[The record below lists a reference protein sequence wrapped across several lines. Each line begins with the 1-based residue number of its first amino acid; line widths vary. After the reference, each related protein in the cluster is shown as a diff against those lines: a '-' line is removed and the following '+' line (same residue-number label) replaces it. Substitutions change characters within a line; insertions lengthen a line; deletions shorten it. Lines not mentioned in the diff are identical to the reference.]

1 MKKISKSK
9 GITLIALI
17 ITIIVLLII
26 AGVGISMLSN
36 ENGILNK
43 SKLAKENYN
52 SAQQN
57 EQETLNKIDE
67 IISGTS
73 RSGSANSES
82 NIITSV
88 DFEITTTRMTSVVIQ
103 ISSTA
108 SESNGVFG
116 YHVFAVSKTD
126 STIIA
131 HMTENLSYEING
143 LSRNTTY
150 TIIVKAYDK
159 NDNYKVSSSK
169 DVTTTNGLYIYN
181 VGDGDENW
189 TVYRDSNTAFDLTSN
204 NYMDVTSYNG
214 NYCALNVYYKNPIDI
229 TGFSSVNCIIDA
241 NVYDATYG
249 VSLSMNSTALQN
261 LSTFNPYQYGSVLKT
276 NQNDYLLKLDISN
289 VADASYFIGFQ
300 IARTNLKIKAVWLE

>member
-1 MKKISKSK
+1 MKKVSKSK

-26 AGVGISMLSN
+26 AGVGISMLTN

-57 EQETLNKIDE
+57 EQDTLNKIDE

-73 RSGSANSES
+73 RSGNANSES

-88 DFEITTTRMTSVVIQ
+88 DFEITATRMTSVVIQ

-108 SESNGVFG
+108 SESNSVFG

-126 STIIA
+126 SSIIA

-143 LSRNTTY
+143 LSRNTAY

-159 NDNYKVSSSK
+159 NDNYKVSASK

-189 TVYRDSNTAFDLTSN
+189 LVYRDSNTSFDLTSN
-204 NYMDVTSYNG
+204 NYMDVTSNNG

-249 VSLSMNSTALQN
+249 VALSMNSTALQN
-261 LSTFNPYQYGSVLKT
+261 LSTFNPYSYGSVLKI

-289 VADASYFIGFQ
+289 VTDASYFIGFQ

>member
-17 ITIIVLLII
+17 ITILVLLLI
-26 AGVGISMLSN
+26 AGIGISMLSS

-43 SKLAKENYN
+43 AKLAKDNYN
-52 SAQQN
+52 N
-57 EQETLNKIDE
+57 GKELEDNKLNGLNDTIE
-67 IISGTS
+67 SITRG
-73 RSGSANSES
+73 GSSNSES

-88 DFEITTTRMTSVVIQ
+88 DFEVTTTRMTSVVIQ

-108 SESNGVFG
+108 SESNSIFG

-126 STIIA
+126 SSIIA
-131 HMTENLSYEING
+131 HMTESLSYEING
-143 LSRNTTY
+143 LSRNTAY
-150 TIIVKAYDK
+150 TIYVKAFDK

-169 DVTTTNGLYIYN
+169 EVTTTNGLYIYN

-189 TVYRDSNTAFDLTSN
+189 LVYRDSNTSFDLTSN
-204 NYMDVTSYNG
+204 NYMDVTSNNG
-214 NYCALNVYYKNPIDI
+214 NYCALNVYYKDAIDI

-249 VSLSMNSTALQN
+249 VALGMNSTALQN
-261 LSTFNPYQYGSVLKT
+261 LSTFNPYSYGSVLKI

-289 VADASYFIGFQ
+289 VTDASYFIGFQ